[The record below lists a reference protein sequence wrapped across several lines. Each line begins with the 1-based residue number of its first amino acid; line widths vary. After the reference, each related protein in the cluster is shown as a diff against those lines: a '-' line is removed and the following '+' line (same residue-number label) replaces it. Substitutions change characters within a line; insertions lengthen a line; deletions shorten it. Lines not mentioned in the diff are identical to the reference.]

1 MSDTKPLLS
10 ICLPTNG
17 AVQFV
22 TKVLDSIY
30 AQEDADKSKYEVFIT
45 DNGQD
50 SQLEA
55 ALQPYIKHG
64 NLRYLKT
71 NDKGFLNL
79 ITCLKLGRGLFCKML
94 NHRSVLIPGSIQAWI
109 EMVEQYKQTQPVIY
123 CTDHCL
129 KGDDVIECHNFD
141 TFIRKMSYFSS
152 WSAGIG
158 VWDKDKQIL
167 DKIECNEMFPNAS
180 LLFEMRHDGE
190 YVIWNK
196 KYQNMMEESTKGG
209 YNIFHTFGVVYL
221 DLLRDLENRGRITG
235 ATFSS
240 VKNDLRKFLAG
251 WYGKIRYTNN
261 RYTFDITDENKWLR
275 IYFSAFDIFYVK
287 LISYLLILK
296 DKVSK
301 I

>member
-1 MSDTKPLLS
+1 
-10 ICLPTNG
+10 
-17 AVQFV
+17 
-22 TKVLDSIY
+22 
-30 AQEDADKSKYEVFIT
+30 
-45 DNGQD
+45 
-50 SQLEA
+50 
-55 ALQPYIKHG
+55 
-64 NLRYLKT
+64 
-71 NDKGFLNL
+71 
-79 ITCLKLGRGLFCKML
+79 
-94 NHRSVLIPGSIQAWI
+94 
-109 EMVEQYKQTQPVIY
+109 MVEQYKETQPVIY

-141 TFIRKMSYFSS
+141 TFIRKMSYYSS

-180 LLFEMRHDGE
+180 LLFEMRQDGE

-196 KYQNMMEESTKGG
+196 KYQNMMDEPTKGG
-209 YNIFHTFGVVYL
+209 YNIFHTFGVGYL

-240 VKNDLRKFLAG
+240 VKNDLRKFLAE